1 MCPYILRILIM
12 HNLFMEVTTKVVKKT
27 DIFLR
32 EEQGQGMAE
41 YGLLLALVALAVVA
55 SLSFMGNGINNFFT
69 HFTTKLEETV
79 N

>member
-55 SLSFMGNGINNFFT
+55 S
-69 HFTTKLEETV
+69 
-79 N
+79 